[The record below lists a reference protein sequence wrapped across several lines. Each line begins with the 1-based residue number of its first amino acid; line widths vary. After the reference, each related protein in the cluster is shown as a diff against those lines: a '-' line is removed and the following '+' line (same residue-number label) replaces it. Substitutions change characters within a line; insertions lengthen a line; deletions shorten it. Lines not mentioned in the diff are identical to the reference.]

1 MMRIQL
7 QSLLKTLN
15 RILHTVLARSDDA
28 EIVPGVGESIWI
40 VGWQFD
46 GVLES
51 FARSRVFGLVQVDT
65 SDAVGGFGA
74 GWIVTQG
81 LPERRFSLIKIS
93 ALEKERA
100 IREVV
105 AAEFESIGCTWE
117 RQCPR
122 QSLRVGLRNI
132 LEVGYNVVGD
142 DWALIHLDDTA
153 VAVEQERYG

>member
-93 ALEKERA
+93 ALERERHKRGSCGR
-100 IREVV
+100 IRVHRLHLGKAMPAPV
-105 AAEFESIGCTWE
+105 SASRFAEYSGS
-117 RQCPR
+117 RLQR
-122 QSLRVGLRNI
+122 GRGRLGL
-132 LEVGYNVVGD
+132 D
-142 DWALIHLDDTA
+142 
-153 VAVEQERYG
+153 